1 MNLASAAK
9 IIRFKPAA
17 LRGKVDP
24 NFVPQTDA
32 GGRALLEKE
41 TTSRANGG
49 LAGPVSIGRTVTQTL
64 LFGIDFGAHH
74 TRLLAEFPGVE
85 QFYLN
90 RRIPSVVAVL
100 KKDNEKTLSPF
111 LYFGEEAERKNN
123 NFQRIRPWQNGEVA
137 EPVFAREFVRHLR
150 GIMQREEALKTRLVV
165 AVPATMSSDSR
176 HHFRQALRGI
186 FDEILFLPRPYLSA
200 LGLKRKRGPE
210 RSADG
215 DAFRDSL
222 ILDLGAGATEVGR
235 IGRHFPSADEIS
247 GVSFG
252 GDHVDLIIAETLR
265 KDYPALV
272 PDLRQI
278 RTWKDNFGHV
288 GPTESQVVV
297 KMPIDGTEQ
306 SITLS
311 NALRRGC
318 EVWVSHMVEL
328 LKPQLAK
335 PNAGVCAVQ
344 DVFVCGGGRQM
355 TGLAPALTRMLSA
368 AGYDGIHVEIF
379 DEENTSLAAFGALE
393 AARKVREEQWE
404 KFRF

>member
-1 MNLASAAK
+1 MNLANAAK
-9 IIRFKPAA
+9 IIRFKPTA

-32 GGRALLEKE
+32 DGRALLEKE
-41 TTSRANGG
+41 MTVRANGVAG
-49 LAGPVSIGRTVTQTL
+49 GPVPIGRTGTRTL
-64 LFGIDFGAHH
+64 LLGIDFGARH

-100 KKDNEKTLSPF
+100 KKDDEKMLSPF

-123 NFQRIRPWQNGEVA
+123 NFQRVRPWRNGEVV

-150 GIMQREEALKTRLVV
+150 GIMQREHSLKTRVVV
-165 AVPATMSSDSR
+165 AVPTTMSSDSR

-186 FDEILFLPRPYLSA
+186 FDEVLFLPRPYLSA
-200 LGLKRKRGPE
+200 LGLKRKRGQE

-215 DAFRDSL
+215 DAIRDSL
-222 ILDLGAGATEVGR
+222 VLDLGAGATEVGR
-235 IGRHFPSADEIS
+235 IGRQFPSADEIS

-265 KDYPALV
+265 KDYPSLV

-297 KMPIDGTEQ
+297 RIPIDGTEQ
-306 SITLS
+306 SIKLS
-311 NALRRGC
+311 NSLRRGC

-328 LKPQLAK
+328 LKLQLAK
-335 PNAGVCAVQ
+335 SAGGTGVVQ

-355 TGLAPALTRMLSA
+355 SGLAPVLTRLLSA
-368 AGYDGIHVEIF
+368 AGYDGIHVQIF
-379 DEENTSLAAFGALE
+379 DEENTSLAAFGALT